1 MSREIKV
8 CDVNTLNDVNDRVRA
23 LQRSVLIDIADAQR
37 EALRTA
43 NYEAQRRIDAARQE
57 MIDKMNRNTSYINSR
72 LQSLDESQRRAM
84 RSLADQVY
92 GRISELNRSMTTRM
106 DKQFDTIRQGMQ
118 SMDRSIRADMGRM
131 QSDIYDYIK
140 KTQQWTKE
148 NLEILNENIVQL
160 GHEVDK
166 RFEQQQA
173 EIDNVRKDIGILFDE
188 IKKRQN
194 AKSEAILMAKEL
206 LQKINGRIDLSRFAP
221 ERWHEINIRVSS
233 LDTVSD
239 DSACIAQAHEICIQ
253 AMLAEEEA
261 WKNKLKIDSLA
272 QLASAE
278 LKKVLEVVNANR
290 EIKASHPDYPEETVN
305 LEADFWTRGQYQKI
319 IEELECI
326 KRTVDNPYDKDITPE
341 ILGGYIKRIA
351 ELESISTDLIQKS
364 VERAILSENRVVV
377 TEDIVTAL
385 IEQGYEVAIENGK
398 EAINYMGG
406 EQEND
411 WREGVYAILEKGT
424 GEKITIIV
432 KPNEDA
438 TKNQLIFHRN
448 DNRNITDAE
457 YIASLERIK
466 KEIQRSGH
474 PVGDLQAPAD
484 GGNTQIPELRSS
496 ESLSKKGA
504 ASIIEEQIVT
514 HNKK

>member
-8 CDVNTLNDVNDRVRA
+8 CDVNTLNDVNDRVRT
-23 LQRSVLIDIADAQR
+23 LQRTVSIDIANAQR
-37 EALRTA
+37 DALRSA
-43 NYEAQRRIDAARQE
+43 NYEAQRRIDAARRE
-57 MIDKMNRNTSYINSR
+57 MIEKMNRETSYINSR
-72 LQSLDESQRRAM
+72 LRTLDESQRRAM
-84 RSLADQVY
+84 RNLADQVY

-106 DKQFDTIRQGMQ
+106 DKQFETIRQGMQ

-148 NLEILNENIVQL
+148 NLDILNENIVQL
-160 GHEVDK
+160 SREVDK
-166 RFEQQQA
+166 KFEQQQA
-173 EIDNVRKDIGILFDE
+173 EIDTVKKNINILFDE
-188 IKKRQN
+188 IRQRQN
-194 AKSEAILMAKEL
+194 AKAEAVSMAKEL
-206 LQKINGRIDLSRFAP
+206 LEKINRRIDLSRFAP
-221 ERWHEINIRVSS
+221 EKLHEIDIRLNT
-233 LDTVSD
+233 LDSVPD

-253 AMLAEEEA
+253 VMLAEEEA

-272 QLASAE
+272 QLASTE
-278 LKKVLEVVNANR
+278 LKKVLEIVNSNR
-290 EIKASHPDYPEETVN
+290 KIKASHPDYPEETVN
-305 LEADFWTRGQYQKI
+305 IETNFWTRGEYQAVI
-319 IEELECI
+319 DELESI
-326 KRTVDNPYDKDITPE
+326 KRIIDNPYEKGITPE
-341 ILGGYIKRIA
+341 VLERHIKRIA
-351 ELESISTDLIQKS
+351 ELENKSTDLIQKS

-432 KPNEDA
+432 RPNEDS
-438 TKNQLIFHRN
+438 TRNQLIFHRN
-448 DNRNITDAE
+448 DSRNITDAE

-466 KEIQRSGH
+466 KEIQKSGH
-474 PVGDLQAPAD
+474 PVGDLQAPID
-484 GGNTQIPELRSS
+484 GGNTQIPELRSG
-496 ESLSKKGA
+496 ESLSRKGA
-504 ASIIEEQIVT
+504 SSIIEEQIVT
-514 HNKK
+514 RNKK

>member
-188 IKKRQN
+188 IR
-194 AKSEAILMAKEL
+194 EL
-206 LQKINGRIDLSRFAP
+206 C
-221 ERWHEINIRVSS
+221 
-233 LDTVSD
+233 T
-239 DSACIAQAHEICIQ
+239 
-253 AMLAEEEA
+253 AE
-261 WKNKLKIDSLA
+261 
-272 QLASAE
+272 
-278 LKKVLEVVNANR
+278 
-290 EIKASHPDYPEETVN
+290 
-305 LEADFWTRGQYQKI
+305 
-319 IEELECI
+319 
-326 KRTVDNPYDKDITPE
+326 
-341 ILGGYIKRIA
+341 
-351 ELESISTDLIQKS
+351 
-364 VERAILSENRVVV
+364 
-377 TEDIVTAL
+377 
-385 IEQGYEVAIENGK
+385 
-398 EAINYMGG
+398 
-406 EQEND
+406 
-411 WREGVYAILEKGT
+411 
-424 GEKITIIV
+424 
-432 KPNEDA
+432 
-438 TKNQLIFHRN
+438 
-448 DNRNITDAE
+448 
-457 YIASLERIK
+457 
-466 KEIQRSGH
+466 
-474 PVGDLQAPAD
+474 
-484 GGNTQIPELRSS
+484 
-496 ESLSKKGA
+496 
-504 ASIIEEQIVT
+504 
-514 HNKK
+514 